1 LHAHRRHRR
10 DRRLHDSD
18 RRRDPEGASAAGG
31 LILSAIATLVGR
43 LPAGAGARLGRGL
56 GGLAFVALP
65 ARRRVAL
72 TNLAQAFPALSP
84 AERRRIGRRSFQHFG
99 VLFVELAATLARPLE
114 RTLATLHLEGLE
126 HLRGVMATHGRALAL
141 PLAQQASRRGRVV
154 VPVSGVGASTCWR
167 LGLPARR
174 TPTSVAPIVSRRQ
187 GHRRRVAIHPPRSPP
202 SVTDVLRAVVELTM
216 RCTAA

>member
-10 DRRLHDSD
+10 DRRLHDAD

-43 LPAGAGARLGRGL
+43 LPAAAGARLGRGL

-84 AERRRIGRRSFQHFG
+84 AVRRRIGRRSFQAFG
-99 VLFVELAATLARPLE
+99 VMIVVLTATI
-114 RTLATLHLEGLE
+114 AT
-126 HLRGVMATHGRALAL
+126 TI
-141 PLAQQASRRGRVV
+141 SR
-154 VPVSGVGASTCWR
+154 
-167 LGLPARR
+167 
-174 TPTSVAPIVSRRQ
+174 
-187 GHRRRVAIHPPRSPP
+187 
-202 SVTDVLRAVVELTM
+202 
-216 RCTAA
+216 